1 MRTSLKLVGSV
12 AGAALLLTSAG
23 PAAAQG
29 WHGGGWGGGWGPP
42 RYRHPDRGSDAGAII
57 GAVAVVGIIAA
68 IASASA
74 NKRNTADRRYD
85 GPSPSTSG
93 TVYND
98 RPYDER
104 GYDDPRYADPR
115 YDSRNA
121 DRGYDDSPAI
131 HASQDEAVDA
141 CVIAARNEG
150 TSRAGYA
157 DVREISNV
165 RPRGNGW
172 DVTGTIS
179 ERQNYRAVG
188 NLRSFTCAFQDGRVS
203 NVALD

>member
-12 AGAALLLTSAG
+12 AGAALLMTSAG

-29 WHGGGWGGGWGPP
+29 WRGGGWGGGWGPP
-42 RYRHPDRGSDAGAII
+42 RYRHYDRGSEAGAII

-68 IASASA
+68 IASSA
-74 NKRNTADRRYD
+74 NKRNTTDRRYD

-104 GYDDPRYADPR
+104 GYDDPHYGN
-115 YDSRNA
+115 SSV
-121 DRGYDDSPAI
+121 DRGYDESPAI

-157 DVREISNV
+157 DVREIGNV
-165 RPRGNGW
+165 RPRGDGW

-188 NLRSFTCAFQDGRVS
+188 NLRSFTCAFEDGRVQ

>member
-1 MRTSLKLVGSV
+1 MRTFLKLVGSV
-12 AGAALLLTSAG
+12 AGAALLMTSAG
-23 PAAAQG
+23 PAAAR
-29 WHGGGWGGGWGPP
+29 GWGGGWGPP
-42 RYRHPDRGSDAGAII
+42 RYRHYDRGSDAGAII

-68 IASASA
+68 IASSA
-74 NKRNTADRRYD
+74 NKRDTADRRYD
-85 GPSPSTSG
+85 GSQSSTSG
-93 TVYND
+93 TIYND
-98 RPYDER
+98 RPYDEQ
-104 GYDDPRYADPR
+104 
-115 YDSRNA
+115 
-121 DRGYDDSPAI
+121 GYDDSRSVGPGYAGPSTASGSAYDNSLAT

-157 DVREISNV
+157 DVREIGSV
-165 RPRGNGW
+165 RSRGNGW

-188 NLRSFTCAFQDGRVS
+188 NLRSFTCAFEDGRVS

>member
-12 AGAALLLTSAG
+12 AGAALLMTSAG

-29 WHGGGWGGGWGPP
+29 WRGGGWGGGWGPP
-42 RYRHPDRGSDAGAII
+42 RYRHYDRGSDAGAII

-74 NKRNTADRRYD
+74 NKRNTTDRRYD
-85 GPSPSTSG
+85 GPSPSSSTSGSG
-93 TVYND
+93 TVYTD

-104 GYDDPRYADPR
+104 GYDDPRYG
-115 YDSRNA
+115 NGNV

-157 DVREISNV
+157 DVREIANV